1 MEVLTHTLWWQMQY
15 LKDLQLSEII
25 QWDFLFSGRKD
36 KRNKSVDAPSASL
49 ASNGALRHD
58 VNKLL
63 LNQCCVSGDVEESG
77 FTEFSIQANSS

>member
-36 KRNKSVDAPSASL
+36 KRNKSLDAPL
-49 ASNGALRHD
+49 ASEGALRHD

-63 LNQCCVSGDVEESG
+63 LQTESV
-77 FTEFSIQANSS
+77 FCER

>member
-25 QWDFLFSGRKD
+25 QWDFD
-36 KRNKSVDAPSASL
+36 KRNKSLDAPL
-49 ASNGALRHD
+49 ASEGALRHD

-63 LNQCCVSGDVEESG
+63 LQTESV
-77 FTEFSIQANSS
+77 FCER

>member
-36 KRNKSVDAPSASL
+36 KRNKSVDAPSASE
-49 ASNGALRHD
+49 GALRHD

-63 LNQCCVSGDVEESG
+63 LQTESV
-77 FTEFSIQANSS
+77 FCER